1 MKHITNTRK
10 NHPFSLSPSGAQHSK
25 KENRECISPDQRR
38 LYTALTRSIIQTP
51 RGGEREEELVR
62 LYRKNFKPRGEETAF
77 EIYRKR
83 ENMSVLAK
91 HATVN
96 NDEDIR
102 ERAANGAVSTSGK
115 GAGFARF
122 FYRFF
127 ARGAAR

>member
-1 MKHITNTRK
+1 MK
-10 NHPFSLSPSGAQHSK
+10 
-25 KENRECISPDQRR
+25 
-38 LYTALTRSIIQTP
+38 SI
-51 RGGEREEELVR
+51 ERERE
-62 LYRKNFKPRGEETAF
+62 
-77 EIYRKR
+77 R

-122 FYRFF
+122 FYHFF
-127 ARGAAR
+127 ARGHAR

>member
-1 MKHITNTRK
+1 MK
-10 NHPFSLSPSGAQHSK
+10 S
-25 KENRECISPDQRR
+25 RE
-38 LYTALTRSIIQTP
+38 
-51 RGGEREEELVR
+51 
-62 LYRKNFKPRGEETAF
+62 
-77 EIYRKR
+77 R

-122 FYRFF
+122 FYHLSSREVMRANRIVSFF
-127 ARGAAR
+127 LNLSLSSTRKF

>member
-1 MKHITNTRK
+1 MFVSLKKKPAKFREERRQEREREREEVFEFINTKK

-51 RGGEREEELVR
+51 RWGEREEELVR

-83 ENMSVLAK
+83 E
-91 HATVN
+91 
-96 NDEDIR
+96 R
-102 ERAANGAVSTSGK
+102 EREHVR
-115 GAGFARF
+115 ARET
-122 FYRFF
+122 RD
-127 ARGAAR
+127 G

>member
-1 MKHITNTRK
+1 M
-10 NHPFSLSPSGAQHSK
+10 
-25 KENRECISPDQRR
+25 
-38 LYTALTRSIIQTP
+38 
-51 RGGEREEELVR
+51 GGEREEELVR
-62 LYRKNFKPRGEETAF
+62 LHRKNFKPRGEETAF

-102 ERAANGAVSTSGK
+102 ERAANGVVSTSGK

-127 ARGAAR
+127 ARGAARYNRIVSHFF